1 MWQRFQTLLLL
12 ICAGLLV
19 SMFSADMCYVMV
31 PETADPGAEL
41 TRFAIKFV
49 NRSQFIIFT
58 FVTMALSVIA
68 IFYYKARI
76 LQIRICIINILL
88 LIAYQIWILV
98 YFFEFK
104 RIYTFTIPA
113 IFPILCVILL
123 LIAIRYIWRDESEVI
138 AYNIIRKNKK
148 NGKIK
153 KYQNETGHEKNS

>member
-12 ICAGLLV
+12 ICAGLLI

-31 PETADPGAEL
+31 PDADGGQEL
-41 TRFAIKFV
+41 TRYAIKFV

-58 FVTMALSVIA
+58 FVTMVLSVIA

-88 LIAYQIWILV
+88 LIAYQAWILV
-98 YFFEFK
+98 YYFQFK
-104 RIYTFTIPA
+104 SVYKFTVPTL
-113 IFPILCVILL
+113 FPIVCVILL

-138 AYNIIRKNKK
+138 AYHILRKSKK

-153 KYQNETGHEKNS
+153 KYQNEQAHEKNS

>member
-12 ICAGLLV
+12 ICAGLLA
-19 SMFSADMCYVMV
+19 SMFSADMCYVMT
-31 PETADPGAEL
+31 PESADPGAEL
-41 TRFAIKFV
+41 IRYSIKFV

-58 FVTMALSVIA
+58 FVTMALCVIA

-104 RIYTFTIPA
+104 RIYTFTVPA
-113 IFPILCVILL
+113 IFPIVCVILL
-123 LIAIRYIWRDESEVI
+123 LLAIRYIWRDESEVI

-148 NGKIK
+148 NGKIPSK
-153 KYQNETGHEKNS
+153 ESK

>member
-12 ICAGLLV
+12 ICAGLLI

-31 PETADPGAEL
+31 PDAGDTAEEL
-41 TRFAIKFV
+41 TRFSIKFV

-88 LIAYQIWILV
+88 LLAYQIWILV

-104 RIYTFTIPA
+104 RIYTFTVPSL
-113 IFPILCVILL
+113 FPFVCIVLL

-148 NGKIK
+148 NGKIPPK
-153 KYQNETGHEKNS
+153 VSK

>member
-31 PETADPGAEL
+31 PDAGDTTGEL

-49 NRSQFIIFT
+49 NRSHFIIFT
-58 FVTMALSVIA
+58 FVTMALCIIA
-68 IFYYKARI
+68 IFYYKARL

-88 LIAYQIWILV
+88 LLAYQIWILV

-104 RIYTFTIPA
+104 KIYTFTVPSL
-113 IFPILCVILL
+113 FPFACIVLL

-148 NGKIK
+148 NGKIPPK
-153 KYQNETGHEKNS
+153 ASK

>member
-12 ICAGLLV
+12 ICAGLLA
-19 SMFSADMCYVMV
+19 SMFGTDMCYTMV
-31 PETADPGAEL
+31 PADGDSSGEL
-41 TRFAIKFV
+41 VRYAIKFV

-88 LIAYQIWILV
+88 LAAYQIWILV
-98 YFFEFK
+98 YYFQFK
-104 RIYTFTIPA
+104 SVYTFTLPTL
-113 IFPILCVILL
+113 FPFVCAVLL

-153 KYQNETGHEKNS
+153 KNSNGKNS

>member
-12 ICAGLLV
+12 VCAGLLV

-31 PETADPGAEL
+31 SDAGDTPGEL
-41 TRFAIKFV
+41 TRYAIKFV

-58 FVTMALSVIA
+58 FVTMALCVIA

-88 LIAYQIWILV
+88 LLAYQIWILV

-104 RIYTFTIPA
+104 KIYTFTVPA
-113 IFPILCVILL
+113 LFPFVCIVLL

-148 NGKIK
+148 NGKIPPK
-153 KYQNETGHEKNS
+153 ASK

>member
-12 ICAGLLV
+12 ICAGLLI
-19 SMFSADMCYVMV
+19 SMFCADMCYVMV
-31 PETADPGAEL
+31 PGEGDASGEL

-68 IFYYKARI
+68 IFYYKARL

-88 LIAYQIWILV
+88 LLAYQIWILV
-98 YFFEFK
+98 YYFQFK
-104 RIYTFTIPA
+104 SVYTFTVPTL
-113 IFPILCVILL
+113 FPLVCIILL
-123 LIAIRYIWRDESEVI
+123 LLAIRYIWRDESEVI
-138 AYNIIRKNKK
+138 AYHILRKSKK

-153 KYQNETGHEKNS
+153 KHQQENEKNR

>member
-1 MWQRFQTLLLL
+1 LL

-31 PETADPGAEL
+31 PESADPGAEL

-58 FVTMALSVIA
+58 FVTMALCVIA

-88 LIAYQIWILV
+88 LTAYQIWILV

-104 RIYTFTIPA
+104 RIYTFTVPA
-113 IFPILCVILL
+113 IFPTVCVILL
-123 LIAIRYIWRDESEVI
+123 LLAIRYIWRDESEVI

-148 NGKIK
+148 NGKIPSK
-153 KYQNETGHEKNS
+153 ESK

>member
-31 PETADPGAEL
+31 PDAGDTTGEL

-49 NRSQFIIFT
+49 NRSHFIIFT
-58 FVTMALSVIA
+58 FVTMALCIIA
-68 IFYYKARI
+68 IFYYKARL

-88 LIAYQIWILV
+88 LLAYQIWILV

-104 RIYTFTIPA
+104 KIYTFTGPSL
-113 IFPILCVILL
+113 FPFACIVLL

-138 AYNIIRKNKK
+138 AYTIIRKNKK
-148 NGKIK
+148 NGKIPPK
-153 KYQNETGHEKNS
+153 ASK

>member
-1 MWQRFQTLLLL
+1 
-12 ICAGLLV
+12 
-19 SMFSADMCYVMV
+19 MV
-31 PETADPGAEL
+31 PDADGGQEL
-41 TRFAIKFV
+41 SRYAIKFV

-88 LIAYQIWILV
+88 LIAYQAWILV
-98 YFFEFK
+98 YYFQFK
-104 RIYTFTIPA
+104 SVYKFTVPTL
-113 IFPILCVILL
+113 FPIVCVILL

-138 AYNIIRKNKK
+138 AYHILRKNKK

-153 KYQNETGHEKNS
+153 KYQQEHEKNS

>member
-12 ICAGLLV
+12 ICAGLLI
-19 SMFSADMCYVMV
+19 SMFSVDMCYTMV
-31 PETADPGAEL
+31 SDAGNNSGEL
-41 TRFAIKFV
+41 TRYAIKFV

-98 YFFEFK
+98 YYFQFK
-104 RIYTFTIPA
+104 SVYTFTVA
-113 IFPILCVILL
+113 TLFPLVCIILL
-123 LIAIRYIWRDESEVI
+123 LLAIRYIWRDESEVI
-138 AYNIIRKNKK
+138 AYHILRKNKK

-153 KYQNETGHEKNS
+153 KYQQENEKKS

>member
-31 PETADPGAEL
+31 PDAGDTTGEL

-49 NRSQFIIFT
+49 NRSHFIIFT
-58 FVTMALSVIA
+58 FVTMALCIIA
-68 IFYYKARI
+68 IFYYKARL

-88 LIAYQIWILV
+88 LLAYQIWILV

-104 RIYTFTIPA
+104 KIYTFTVPSL
-113 IFPILCVILL
+113 FPFACIVLL

-148 NGKIK
+148 NGKIPTK
-153 KYQNETGHEKNS
+153 ASK